1 MNGET
6 EEETVIVYRGNNPIA
21 NPPNIRSMIVEDLG
35 YCCPWVFF
43 QMFRRTS
50 LIATRLGVA
59 PRSVRMV
66 KARCDNGEETCTGV
80 ARCMKKKL
88 KLKP

>member
-1 MNGET
+1 MDKES
-6 EEETVIVYRGNNPIA
+6 EVMIRYRGNNPIA

-43 QMFRRTS
+43 QVFRKTS

-59 PRSVRMV
+59 PRSVRIV
-66 KARCDNGEETCTGV
+66 KARCDNGEEKCTGIP
-80 ARCMKKKL
+80 RCMKEKL
-88 KLKP
+88 KVKP